1 MANATAVKNK
11 AVRAKKAKKNS
22 QGREIWDR
30 LRHRPTAMIALIG
43 CLLMIFLAVF
53 ADLLVPYEAA
63 IKQVASQKL
72 LKPFTPGHFL
82 GTDNFGRD
90 ILARVIHG
98 ARTAL
103 EIGLISALASLI
115 ISTFLA
121 CLGAMLGGWVDNI
134 IMRFIDVLS
143 CIPGMVIA
151 LAICASLGNGIPQ
164 LLVALTIS
172 GMPMHT
178 KMIRSVALS
187 VSKKDFVESAVA
199 LGGKPGYIMW
209 RHLCPNLASVIII
222 NGTAQVSINIMQGAT
237 LGFIGLGVKA
247 PTPEWGTMLSDGL
260 SFMMRNQYMV
270 LIPGIV
276 LCLAALCINTFGD
289 CLRDAFDPQLK
300 GKS

>member
-1 MANATAVKNK
+1 MANTTA
-11 AVRAKKAKKNS
+11 AVTKTKRAKKNS
-22 QGREIWDR
+22 QGREIWGR
-30 LRHRPTAMIALIG
+30 LCHRPTAMIALAG
-43 CLLMIFLAVF
+43 CAIMLFLAVF
-53 ADLLVPYEAA
+53 ADLLVPYEMA
-63 IKQVASQKL
+63 IKQVASEKL
-72 LKPFTPGHFL
+72 VPPFSPGHLL

-90 ILARVIHG
+90 ILARIIHG

-103 EIGLISALASLI
+103 EIGLIATAASI
-115 ISTFLA
+115 VVSTILA
-121 CLGAMLGGWVDNI
+121 CVAAMLGGKVDNL
-134 IMRFIDVLS
+134 IMRIIDILS

-164 LLVALTIS
+164 LLTALTIS
-172 GMPMHT
+172 GIPMHT
-178 KMIRSVALS
+178 KMIRSMALS

-199 LGGKPGYIMW
+199 LGGRPGYIMW

-260 SFMMRNQYMV
+260 SFMLRNQYMV

>member
-1 MANATAVKNK
+1 MANTTAAAATAKPK
-11 AVRAKKAKKNS
+11 RTKKNS
-22 QGREIWDR
+22 QGREICGR
-30 LRHRPTAMIALIG
+30 LCHRPTAMIALAG
-43 CLLMIFLAVF
+43 CAIMLFLAIF
-53 ADLLVPYEAA
+53 ADLLVPYEMA
-63 IKQVASQKL
+63 IKQVASEKL
-72 LKPFTPGHFL
+72 VPPFSPGHLL

-90 ILARVIHG
+90 ILARIIHG

-103 EIGLISALASLI
+103 EIGLLATAASI
-115 ISTFLA
+115 VVSTILA
-121 CLGAMLGGWVDNI
+121 CVAAMLGGKVDNL
-134 IMRFIDVLS
+134 IMRIVDILS
-143 CIPGMVIA
+143 CIPGMVTA

-164 LLVALTIS
+164 LVTALTIS
-172 GMPMHT
+172 GIPMHT
-178 KMIRSVALS
+178 KMIRSMALS
-187 VSKKDFVESAVA
+187 VSK
-199 LGGKPGYIMW
+199 
-209 RHLCPNLASVIII
+209 III

-260 SFMMRNQYMV
+260 SFMLRNQYMV

>member
-1 MANATAVKNK
+1 MANTTAAAATAKPK
-11 AVRAKKAKKNS
+11 RTKKNS
-22 QGREIWDR
+22 QGREIWGR
-30 LRHRPTAMIALIG
+30 LCHRPTAMIALFG
-43 CLLMIFLAVF
+43 CAVMLFLAIF
-53 ADLLVPYEAA
+53 ADLLVPYEMA
-63 IKQVASQKL
+63 IKQVASEKL
-72 LKPFTPGHFL
+72 VPPFSPGHLL

-90 ILARVIHG
+90 ILARIIHG

-103 EIGLISALASLI
+103 EIGLIATASSI
-115 ISTFLA
+115 VVSTILA
-121 CLGAMLGGWVDNI
+121 CVAAMLGGKVDNL
-134 IMRFIDVLS
+134 IMRIVDILS
-143 CIPGMVIA
+143 CIPAMVTA

-164 LLVALTIS
+164 LLTALTIS
-172 GMPMHT
+172 GIPMHT
-178 KMIRSVALS
+178 KMIRSMALS

-199 LGGKPGYIMW
+199 LGGRPGYIMW
-209 RHLCPNLASVIII
+209 RHLCPNLASIIII

-260 SFMMRNQYMV
+260 SFMLRNQYMV

>member
-187 VSKKDFVESAVA
+187 VS
-199 LGGKPGYIMW
+199 YIMW

>member
-1 MANATAVKNK
+1 MANTTA
-11 AVRAKKAKKNS
+11 AGTTAKPKRTKKNS
-22 QGREIWDR
+22 QGREIWGR
-30 LRHRPTAMIALIG
+30 LCHRPTAMIALFG
-43 CLLMIFLAVF
+43 CAVMLFLAIF
-53 ADLLVPYEAA
+53 ADLLVPYEMA
-63 IKQVASQKL
+63 IKQVASEKL
-72 LKPFTPGHFL
+72 VPPFSPGHLL

-90 ILARVIHG
+90 ILARIIHG

-103 EIGLISALASLI
+103 EIGLIATAASI
-115 ISTFLA
+115 VVSTILA
-121 CLGAMLGGWVDNI
+121 CVAAMLGGKVDNI
-134 IMRFIDVLS
+134 IMRIIDILS

-164 LLVALTIS
+164 LLTALTIS
-172 GMPMHT
+172 GIPMHT
-178 KMIRSVALS
+178 KMIRSMALS

-199 LGGKPGYIMW
+199 LGGRPGYIMW

-260 SFMMRNQYMV
+260 SFMLRNQYMV